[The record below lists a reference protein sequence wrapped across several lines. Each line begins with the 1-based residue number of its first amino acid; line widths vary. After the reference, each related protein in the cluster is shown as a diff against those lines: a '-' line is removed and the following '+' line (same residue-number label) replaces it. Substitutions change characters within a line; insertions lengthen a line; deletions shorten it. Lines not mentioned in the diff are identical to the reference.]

1 MRLKAALL
9 AAFNVVRIMIVF
21 GYTRFDV
28 SPLIH
33 NHLHSVY
40 SYSLCITT
48 LSSHSVL
55 GIERPYKGVL
65 NKDHV
70 QTFVIDKV
78 KGDTAATANTS

>member
-21 GYTRFDV
+21 GYTLFDV
-28 SPLIH
+28 YPLIR
-33 NHLHSVY
+33 NPRHSGY
-40 SYSLCITT
+40 AYSLCIDT
-48 LSSHSVL
+48 LYSHSVL